1 MNKKIMPI
9 LLALVVT
16 VAVVAFAALAGT
28 AKAQIAIAIELK
40 DSHGNNIVNSTVPIN
55 TVAYVYGYYEDKSG
69 SVAATGVMDVYYD
82 AGSGVLVHKQ
92 TLYNGPVNDGE
103 TIMRTYKMTEP
114 GSYEFKWVCTKLATS
129 GISVQCVSE
138 RALIKAHVTLIVPE
152 PGTITGLIMALSAF
166 GLLAIRRTKK

>member
-92 TLYNGPVNDGE
+92 TLYDGLVNDGE
-103 TIMRTYKMTEP
+103 TIMRTYEMTQP
-114 GSYEFKWVCTKLATS
+114 GSYEFRWTCTKATS
-129 GISVQCVSE
+129 SGYSVQCTSE
-138 RALIKAHVTLIVPE
+138 RALIKARVTLTIPE
-152 PGTITGLIMALSAF
+152 PGTVAGLIMALSAF
-166 GLLAIRRTKK
+166 GLLAIRKTKQ